1 MGNMRIPTVDLA
13 KTMVATCA
21 RRGDK
26 VFLGGTV
33 DGTYRE
39 WTFAQFR
46 QEVEIWADFLGSRGV
61 REGDRVAFI
70 TPKSPNQTLAFYA
83 TWWLGAI
90 AVPVS
95 ETLAELE
102 MAFILR
108 DSEPAVVLVDETM
121 DATVRA
127 ITDEAARR
135 VLRFQDARAHTAGHR
150 SEPVGRPVESTAAL
164 IYTSGSTGMPK
175 GVMLSHHNFLANG
188 TSALGSIDL
197 RASDTFVSLLPYWH
211 SFALTVEVVLAMV
224 VGYRVNIPKDRRDFA
239 KNVADYKPTVVLLVP
254 RIADALLTGIRKKL
268 DTSPPALR
276 RLFQLALDNASRIFN
291 TSPGMRGGV
300 LRMLTHMAFFDPVVF
315 RKVRHRFGG
324 HLRFFVSGGA
334 PLDLEPQLFFK
345 YVGLPM
351 HQGYGL
357 TEASPIISTNSD
369 ANHRLGSCG
378 ALLSWLT
385 PAHGGDWTFL
395 DENGNTGQQLHG
407 ELLVRGDCVMQGYWR
422 HKDDSAKTLREGWLH
437 TGDVGYVEDGYL
449 FLDGRQGN
457 MIVLFGGEK
466 LHPEHI
472 EDAIKSSPLVS
483 EAMVFGDKCKN
494 VYCCVNV
501 DPEEYA
507 ALPPAEAPARL
518 QEEIRQRTQHL
529 APFQRPKDVL
539 VLPDFSIEEGTLTA
553 TLKIRRHKV
562 WQVHGDTIRAFLKAN
577 NEEFAA
583 RVPGADASAFECIGK
598 TVGNP

>member
-1 MGNMRIPTVDLA
+1 MVSVDLA

-21 RRGDK
+21 RCGDRI
-26 VFLGGTV
+26 FLAGTV
-33 DGTYRE
+33 DGEFRE
-39 WTFAQFR
+39 WTFVGFR
-46 QEVEIWADFLGSRGV
+46 REVERWADFLANQGV
-61 REGDRVAFI
+61 GEGDRVAFT
-70 TPKSPNQTLAFYA
+70 TPKSPNQHFAFFA

-95 ETLAELE
+95 ESLAELE

-108 DSEPAVVLVDETM
+108 DSEPSVILVDETM
-121 DATVRA
+121 DAKVRS
-127 ITDEAARR
+127 ITDEAAKR
-135 VLRFQDARAHTAGHR
+135 VFRFEVPRAHTGSR
-150 SEPVGRPVESTAAL
+150 PEPVGRPVESTAAL

-175 GVMLSHHNFLANG
+175 GVMLSHRNFLVNG
-188 TSALGSIDL
+188 ISALDSIEL
-197 RASDTFVSLLPYWH
+197 RPSDNFVSLLPYWH

-224 VGYRVNIPKDRRDFA
+224 VGYRVTIPKDRRDFA
-239 KNVADYKPTVVLLVP
+239 KNVAEYKPTVILLVP

-276 RLFQLALDNASRIFN
+276 RLFDLALHNASRIFN
-291 TSPGMRGGV
+291 TCPGMRGGM
-300 LRMLTHMAFFDPVVF
+300 LRMLTHMAFYDPVVF
-315 RKVRHRFGG
+315 RKVRSRFGG
-324 HLRFFVSGGA
+324 ALRFFVSGGA

-345 YVGLPM
+345 YVGVPM

-357 TEASPIISTNSD
+357 TEASPIISSNSD
-369 ANHRLGSCG
+369 SNHRLGSCG
-378 ALLSWLT
+378 PLVSWLT
-385 PAHGGDWTFL
+385 PAKGGDWTFL
-395 DENGNTGQQLHG
+395 DEEGNTGQDLHG

-472 EDAIKSSPLVS
+472 EDAIKGSPLVT

-494 VYCCVNV
+494 VYVCVNV
-501 DPEEYA
+501 DAEEYA
-507 ALPPAEAPARL
+507 ALPEGTGLSRL
-518 QEEIRQRTQHL
+518 REEIRQRTQHL

-539 VLPDFSIEEGTLTA
+539 ILPDFSIEEGTLTA

-562 WQVHGDTIRAFLKAN
+562 WQLRGDKIRAFLNGN
-577 NEEFAA
+577 NEELAA
-583 RVPGADASAFECIGK
+583 RVPGADACAFESIGK
-598 TVGNP
+598 TLADD